1 MTAENV
7 LMQLDPKDVSPLVI
21 LRRRRRQFLIPL
33 CTLPILTVLIA
44 FLWPSSYRSVATILI
59 EQQEVPIELIPTT
72 VTSFADERLHV
83 IGQRVMTSANLLS
96 IIRKFDLYPDD
107 VDEPPEVLV
116 DMMQEDIGID
126 VVSADVVDPR
136 NGRATQATIAF
147 NVAYEHESP
156 DLAYRV
162 ASELTSLYLNENM
175 KSRIQTVE
183 DTTEFL
189 AQEAGRLGRE
199 VTELEQ
205 KVATFKEDNITR
217 LPELTDLNLRFLD
230 RIEHDRAQVEE
241 EIRSTEQR
249 RVYLQ
254 AMLAGLAQNAPMPSS
269 AQQMMTPAERQR
281 LLEASL
287 VSMAAIYGPEHPDVL
302 RVKRELVALQGG
314 TDVAAPAPAS
324 EELAA
329 RESELAAARMQ
340 YSPEHPDVLRLERTV
355 AELRAAASAGA
366 GPDAGTDAIAAAA
379 ATDVVGAAIA
389 ALPRSDATYV
399 QLYGQLQAAT
409 AESVSLAAKKKDIE
423 AQYAELQKRL
433 EQAPRIESDYR
444 GLMREYDATS
454 ARYQEIKSK
463 LAEAQ
468 LAESLESG
476 RKGERFTVIDPA
488 LRPEEPVSP
497 NRWAILFVG
506 FLLAIAGAA
515 GCVAAAEALDE
526 SVRGFALATA
536 LVGQA
541 PLAVIPVI
549 TTVAESAAQSLRRRL
564 IAGGAT
570 AAVAVCALLVH
581 VLVMPLG
588 TAWLLALK
596 RFGL

>member
-1 MTAENV
+1 MMTGDSG
-7 LMQLDPKDVSPLVI
+7 LMQVDQKLASPLTI

-33 CTLPILTVLIA
+33 CTLPVVAVLVA
-44 FLWPSSYRSVATILI
+44 FLWPPVYRSVATILI
-59 EQQEVPIELIPTT
+59 EQQEVPVELIPTT
-72 VTSFADERLHV
+72 VTSFADQRLHV

-107 VDEPPEVLV
+107 TDEAPEVLV
-116 DMMQEDIGID
+116 EMMQEDISVD

-136 NGRATQATIAF
+136 NGRPTQATIAF
-147 NVAYEHESP
+147 NVAYEHELP

-162 ASELTSLYLNENM
+162 ASELTSLYLNENV

-189 AQEAGRLGRE
+189 SQEAGRLGRE
-199 VTELEQ
+199 VLELEQ

-249 RVYLQ
+249 RIYLQ
-254 AMLAGLAQNAPMPSS
+254 AMLAGLAQEAPLPNS
-269 AQQMMTPAERQR
+269 QQLMTPAERQR

-287 VSMAAIYGPEHPDVL
+287 VSMAAIYGPEHPDL
-302 RVKRELVALQGG
+302 QRVKRELAALQGETG
-314 TDVAAPAPAS
+314 SAAPVAVS
-324 EELAA
+324 SELAA
-329 RESELAAARMQ
+329 RESELAAARQQ
-340 YSPEHPDVLRLERTV
+340 YAPDHPDVQRLERTV
-355 AELRAAASAGA
+355 AELQAAAAQSS
-366 GPDAGTDAIAAAA
+366 TDAIAAAA
-379 ATDVVGAAIA
+379 ADAATPSAGTSAVA
-389 ALPRSDATYV
+389 ALPRSDASYV

-409 AESVSLAAKKKDIE
+409 AESAALAAKKKDIE

-433 EQAPRIESDYR
+433 EESPRIESDYR
-444 GLMREYDATS
+444 GMMREYDATS
-454 ARYQEIKSK
+454 ARYQEIKAK

-468 LAESLESG
+468 LAEALESG

-497 NRWAILFVG
+497 NRWAILIVG
-506 FLLAIAGAA
+506 FIIAIAAA
-515 GCVAAAEALDE
+515 VGSVAAAENLDE
-526 SVRGFALATA
+526 SVRGFELVST

-549 TTVAESAAQSLRRRL
+549 TTVAESAARSLRRRL

-570 AAVAVCALLVH
+570 VAVAISAVLVH
-581 VLVMPLG
+581 LLVMPLG
-588 TAWLLALK
+588 TVWLLALK